1 MMCMAHAF
9 PLALMLTFLWPMA
22 MFSQNSNVVNLAED
36 PIVEVTIDPESIQ
49 LVGQKA
55 RFGIL
60 VHGKRASGDLVD
72 LTRAA
77 RFNPRAPE
85 VVSVSSQG
93 HVQGRSDGKGVIEVE
108 AAGFTREVAVS
119 VAQTTAPRR
128 FNFEDDITPLLSR
141 FGCNSSGCH
150 GKAEG
155 QNGFRLSVFGY
166 DPKADYNAL
175 VVESRGRRIS
185 PAAPDHS
192 LLLLKLSGTMPHGGG
207 PRIRPGTTEFETIRD
222 WIAAGVPFGEAGD
235 PKLVS
240 IQISPAERI
249 LSTGA
254 QQQLRAVAS
263 YTDGRTVDITHLAQF
278 QSNNENLARVDDDG
292 LISVGEVPGQA
303 AIMARYMGAVA
314 VFQVLIPRS
323 ERIANYPRFPE
334 YNFVD
339 KLVHQKLSKLN
350 ILPSKL
356 SDDAEFLRRAHL
368 DVIGTLPT
376 AAEARRFL
384 TDQRP
389 DRRARLVDELL
400 DRPEYA
406 DFWALKWADL
416 LRVDRSILGPK
427 DAFAYYQWIRDEIG
441 ANRPFS
447 GMVRKLL
454 TAEGP
459 LAEAPQGQF
468 YKIFQKPGDMA
479 STLSQVFLG
488 VRISCAECHHH
499 PFDRWSQSDYY
510 GMQAFFQPVSRKK
523 GPRGD
528 ALMVEGNPETKN
540 PRTGEKVLAHP
551 LGAKMPAA
559 KLEGDPRRLLADWIT
574 APENPWFARNL
585 ANRLVAHFFGR
596 GLVEPVDD
604 VRATNPPSNPEL
616 LDGLASHVAEVK
628 FDLKQVIRTLTASST
643 YQLSSH
649 PNETNERDEQNYSRA
664 LFKRLP
670 AEVLLDA
677 ICQTTGVSEK
687 FGGVPSGYRAVQ
699 LWDNDVSHY
708 FLKLFGRPVRKTACE
723 CERNVEASIAQ
734 VLHLMNSPEIYGK
747 LNHESGTV
755 AKIEKALPQDSAL
768 IEELYLNSYSRFP
781 GEEERRVAENY
792 LRAPNASRRSAAE
805 DLQWSM
811 LNSLEFIF
819 NH

>member
-1 MMCMAHAF
+1 MMCRAHAF
-9 PLALMLTFLWPMA
+9 PLVLMLAFLRPTA
-22 MFSQNSNVVNLAED
+22 LFSQSSNVVNPAKD
-36 PIVEVTIDPESIQ
+36 PIVEVTIDPKSIQ
-49 LVGQKA
+49 LIGQKA
-55 RFGIL
+55 QFRIL

-77 RFNPRAPE
+77 SFNSKTPDL
-85 VVSVSSQG
+85 VSVSSQG
-93 HVQGRSDGKGVIEVE
+93 HVQGRSDGKGIIEVQ
-108 AAGFTREVAVS
+108 AVGFKSEVEVS

-128 FNFEDDITPLLSR
+128 FNFEDDITPLFSR
-141 FGCNSSGCH
+141 YGCNSSGCH

-155 QNGFRLSVFGY
+155 QNGFKLSVFGY
-166 DPKADYNAL
+166 DPKADYKAL

-207 PRIRPGTTEFETIRD
+207 PRIRLGTSEFETIRD
-222 WIAAGVPFGEAGD
+222 WIAAGVPFGEPGD
-235 PKLVS
+235 PKLDS
-240 IQISPAERI
+240 IEISPAERI

-263 YTDGRTVDITHLAQF
+263 YTDGRKVDITHLAQF
-278 QSNNENLARVDDDG
+278 QSNNENLARVNDEG

-356 SDDAEFLRRAHL
+356 SDDADFLRRAYL

-376 AAEARRFL
+376 VAEARRFL

-416 LRVDRSILGPK
+416 LRVDRSILGHK
-427 DAFAYYQWIRDEIG
+427 DAYAYYQWIRDEIG
-441 ANRPFS
+441 ANRPFN
-447 GMVRKLL
+447 GMVRRLL

-488 VRISCAECHHH
+488 VRIACAECHHH
-499 PFDRWSQSDYY
+499 PFDRWSQTDYY

-528 ALMVEGNPETKN
+528 ALMVDGNPETKN
-540 PRTGEKVLAHP
+540 PRTGEKVFAHA
-551 LGAKMPAA
+551 LGAKMPSAN
-559 KLEGDPRRLLADWIT
+559 LEGDPRRLLADWFT

-585 ANRLVAHFFGR
+585 ANRLVAHFLGR

-616 LDGLASHVAEVK
+616 LDGLASYVAEVK
-628 FDLKQVIRTLTASST
+628 FDLKQVIRTITASST

-687 FGGVPSGYRAVQ
+687 FAGVPAGYRAIQ

-747 LNHESGTV
+747 LNHESGAV
-755 AKIEKALPQDSAL
+755 AKIENALPQDSAL
-768 IEELYLNSYSRFP
+768 IEELYLNCYSRFP
-781 GEEERRVAENY
+781 SEDERRVAENY